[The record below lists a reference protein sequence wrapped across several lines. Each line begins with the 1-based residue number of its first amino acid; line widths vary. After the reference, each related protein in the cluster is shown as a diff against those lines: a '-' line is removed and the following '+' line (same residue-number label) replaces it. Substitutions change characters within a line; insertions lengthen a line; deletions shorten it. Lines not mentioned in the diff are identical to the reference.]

1 MYVLVCLFIS
11 LFLSFSLS
19 MFLSFLF
26 PIFKYFWGKLSPL
39 LIFLNFP
46 PKKFKPKPQKFSHQF
61 IIPKIFTIA
70 FPNRNLISPIFNYSK
85 NFPKKPIETTNPVN
99 LIKSIKPNFQK
110 IPRTISNKILFNLW
124 KVFFFWIFLN
134 KWIKQYSRVYYS
146 IFSFFQLEKFSVIFL
161 QKIFQIESDL
171 IISWEED
178 WVGNVEKSR

>member
-124 KVFFFWIFLN
+124 KSFFFFEFSSINGLNNIRGFIIRFFLFPTG
-134 KWIKQYSRVYYS
+134 KV
-146 IFSFFQLEKFSVIFL
+146 FSYFFYRKFFKLKVIWLFL
-161 QKIFQIESDL
+161 GRKN
-171 IISWEED
+171 
-178 WVGNVEKSR
+178 WVRYD